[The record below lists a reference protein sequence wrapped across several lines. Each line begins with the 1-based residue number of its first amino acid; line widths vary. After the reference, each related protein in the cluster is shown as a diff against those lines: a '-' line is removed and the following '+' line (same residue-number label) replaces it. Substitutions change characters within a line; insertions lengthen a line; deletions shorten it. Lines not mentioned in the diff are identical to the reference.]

1 MASPTTREYL
11 TRDSVPPKKG
21 HFIKKPGAETRLLS
35 SDGRKHPL
43 LSLLVAIPV
52 TVHDERTKTMADPL
66 YGLVLCGEIEGA
78 ARAHRHPAHIPAL
91 FGSLRHGRPHQV
103 ARLKAFDSFGL
114 LGCGAREAVAVH
126 PTHLPR
132 AVPCRPD
139 VQGHH
144 APHVQVLRRA
154 DPHACRIEPMG
165 LGQPPPHA
173 VVLRPPAT
181 AAFHWQPEEH
191 EPVVQCPAGGVD
203 RRRIPQRRLDLSQDA
218 CQPLRLIGE
227 EVANILVALALVTGR
242 AGRYQITHPVG
253 ALLAARMHVIEF
265 QWHLAGVTVGTL
277 VPPLQE
283 DILAHLRAQES

>member
-1 MASPTTREYL
+1 MASPTSRESL
-11 TRDSVPPKKG
+11 TRDSVPPQKG

-103 ARLKAFDSFGL
+103 ARLTAFGSFGL

-126 PTHLPR
+126 PAHLAR

-144 APHVQVLRRA
+144 TPHVQGKRRA
-154 DPHACRIEPMG
+154 GPHTRRIQPMS
-165 LGQPPPHA
+165 LGQSLHHA
-173 VVLRPPAT
+173 VVLGSPST
-181 AAFHWQPEEH
+181 AA
-191 EPVVQCPAGGVD
+191 
-203 RRRIPQRRLDLSQDA
+203 
-218 CQPLRLIGE
+218 
-227 EVANILVALALVTGR
+227 
-242 AGRYQITHPVG
+242 
-253 ALLAARMHVIEF
+253 
-265 QWHLAGVTVGTL
+265 
-277 VPPLQE
+277 
-283 DILAHLRAQES
+283 